1 MITTLDLLSDH
12 PFLAGMP
19 VSWLDKLSYQ
29 ARRAVYHP
37 GYRIFH
43 EGRHAG
49 RFWLIRDGSV
59 ALDIAVPGRGDVVI
73 ETIGP
78 GTVLGWSWLTEPHR
92 WHFGA
97 VAVEQTLA
105 IEFNAEGVLRLC
117 DNDPALGYDLT
128 RRFMDVLVDRLQ
140 HSRERLL
147 AMQEGEEAAT
157 AADT

>member
-1 MITTLDLLSDH
+1 MITTLDLLIGH

-19 VSWLDKLSYQ
+19 ASWLDKLSYQ
-29 ARRAVYHP
+29 AKRAVYHP

-78 GTVLGWSWLTEPHR
+78 GTVLGWSWLMPPHR

-97 VAVEQTLA
+97 RAVEQTLA

-117 DNDPALGYDLT
+117 EDDPALGFELT
-128 RRFMDVLVDRLQ
+128 RRFMNVLVDRLQ
-140 HSRERLL
+140 HSRDRLL
-147 AMQEGEEAAT
+147 ALQDGDLPAASAEA
-157 AADT
+157 